1 MMFDSKFF
9 QNNRVRLQRMLDGDG
24 LVIMTANGL
33 MQRSGDTTYPFRQDS
48 NFFYLTGVEEPNV
61 VLVIDAKSGEEFL
74 ILPKQTEVERFFGGA
89 INRDKIAKISG
100 ITTIYSHNEG
110 WNQYKELQQSRSK
123 IYTLLAPPVQ
133 FTRQERLFTSPARRL
148 LLQKIKRISKAPILP
163 LHEEMIKLRS
173 IKQLPEIEAIKAA
186 IKITGEGI
194 AAVRSKVKQGVYEY
208 ELEAELDYVF
218 KKRNSRHGFMPPII
232 AAGKNTTV
240 LHYQEGQAKVQPNDL
255 VLLDVGAEVQ
265 NYSAD
270 ISRTYKVGGKMTARE
285 KAVYSAAEAVY
296 HLAIGLL
303 KDGVSWR
310 DFIIKVDSIMGEE
323 LIKLGLI
330 TVNSRENVRQFFPH
344 SIGHSLGLDTHDSND
359 YTQPLQANMVVA
371 IEPGI
376 YIPEEGIG
384 VRIEDDVLIT
394 KTGAENLSAHIPYQ

>member
-48 NFFYLTGVEEPNV
+48 NFFYLAGVEEPNV
-61 VLVIDAKSGEEFL
+61 VLVIDAKSGGEFL
-74 ILPKQTEVERFFGGA
+74 ILPKQTEVESFFGGA

-110 WNQYKELQQSRSK
+110 WSRYKELQQSRNK